1 MILNAL
7 RRAHDLVLD
16 GLDALAR
23 VRKAAVPVVTSAL
36 AVLAI
41 VLGADSDIVLAVTA
55 IATTL
60 GVYQVKNAR

>member
-1 MILNAL
+1 MNVLYRI
-7 RRAHDLVLD
+7 HDLI
-16 GLDALAR
+16 LDALDAVAR

-41 VLGADSDIVLAVTA
+41 VLGADSETVAVVAA

-60 GVYQVKNAR
+60 GVYQVPNEA

>member
-1 MILNAL
+1 MNVLYRI
-7 RRAHDLVLD
+7 HDLILD
-16 GLDALAR
+16 ALDALAR

-41 VLGADSDIVLAVTA
+41 VLGADSEVVAAVAA

-60 GVYQVKNAR
+60 GVYQVPNEA